1 MLGPVFG
8 REATITP
15 RRPQHY
21 AYRGVYLTA
30 LLVLMCTAWLI
41 VAGTQVIRNVGD
53 MARFGGILFQLL
65 APLQLTLFF
74 FMAALVSAS
83 SVAQEKDKRTLI
95 LLLLTRMSNFELV
108 VGKLVASLL
117 NVLVM
122 IAAAFPVFL
131 LIALFGGVSFPQ
143 VFSAFIVTVIG
154 AVAAGSI
161 GTLVALWR
169 EKTFQTLSLTALAL
183 VLWLAAGE
191 VLNSGLIPNYGGVV
205 MSELAPMV
213 SPLRAVLSSVQPRV
227 TTDTFTVET
236 IGFAGFAGVLILV
249 VNLIGIWKVRVW
261 NPSRGVRA
269 GQQQDQEG
277 SIWSDKPEAETGSRE
292 AVAEHARKDHVDA
305 KLRAG
310 GRDVPSRRV
319 WDNPVLW
326 RETCTRAYGR
336 KLLVIKLG
344 YILLSLLAL
353 AALHW
358 TVQNTDVVAERMAGV
373 QSIVPPTAKPLAP
386 FLLLSLV
393 MVNALAVTSITNERD
408 GLALDLLLVTDIS
421 PKEFVFGKIGGV
433 MWVTKEMILLPIAMC
448 FYLWFIG
455 RLTSENLVFLIVGLA
470 VMNFF
475 VAMLGIHCGL
485 SYANSRNAI
494 GVSLGTVFFLF
505 LGVVTCIVLLVSFS
519 GSFQGQLAPFLA
531 FILGGGVG
539 LYIALGYRNP
549 SHAIL
554 SASLLLPFATFYAI
568 TSFILKQEFYVV
580 LVTVLIYGFTTL
592 AMLMPAIDKFDIAM
606 GRTKTAEDE

>member
-1 MLGPVFG
+1 
-8 REATITP
+8 
-15 RRPQHY
+15 
-21 AYRGVYLTA
+21 
-30 LLVLMCTAWLI
+30 
-41 VAGTQVIRNVGD
+41 
-53 MARFGGILFQLL
+53 
-65 APLQLTLFF
+65 QLTLFF
-74 FMAALVSAS
+74 FMSALVAASA
-83 SVAQEKDKRTLI
+83 VAQEKDKRTMI

-117 NVLVM
+117 NVVVM

-131 LIALFGGVSFPQ
+131 LITLFGGVSFPQ
-143 VFSAFIVTVIG
+143 VFSTFIVTLSA

-191 VLNSGLIPNYGGVV
+191 LLNAGVLPDYGSLK

-213 SPLRAVLSSVQPRV
+213 SPLRAVLSTVQPKV
-227 TTDTFTVET
+227 TAATFTAET
-236 IGFAGFAGVLILV
+236 IGFVAFSACLIAL
-249 VNLIGIWKVRVW
+249 VNLIGIWRVRVW
-261 NPSRGVRA
+261 NPPQGIRP
-269 GQQQDQEG
+269 GQQTEEG
-277 SIWSDKPEAETGSRE
+277 SIWSDKSDTDAGQHEEMAEIARE
-292 AVAEHARKDHVDA
+292 GHVDA

-310 GRDVPSRRV
+310 LVDVPSRRV

-344 YILLSLLAL
+344 YILFSLSAL
-353 AALHW
+353 AALNW
-358 TVQNTDVVAERMAGV
+358 TVQNTDVVAERMSGV
-373 QSIVPPTAKPLAP
+373 RAIVPATAKPLAP

-408 GLALDLLLVTDIS
+408 GQALDLLLVTDIS

-433 MWVTKEMILLPIAMC
+433 MWVTKEMVVLPIAMC
-448 FYLWFIG
+448 CYLWFIG
-455 RLTSENLVFLIVGLA
+455 RLTGENLLFMVVGLA

-475 VAMLGIHCGL
+475 VAMLGIHCGM

-505 LGVVTCIVLLVSFS
+505 LGVVTCIALLVSFS

-554 SASLLLPFATFYAI
+554 LASLLLPFATFYAI

-580 LVTVLIYGFTTL
+580 LVTVMIYGFTTL
-592 AMLMPAIDKFDIAM
+592 AMLLPAIDKFDIAI
-606 GRTKTAEDE
+606 GRTKTVEDE

>member
-8 REATITP
+8 REATIIP

-53 MARFGGILFQLL
+53 MARFGSILFQLL

-74 FMAALVSAS
+74 FMSALVAASA
-83 SVAQEKDKRTLI
+83 VAQEKDKRTMI

-117 NVLVM
+117 NVVVM

-131 LIALFGGVSFPQ
+131 LITLFGGVSFPQ
-143 VFSAFIVTVIG
+143 VFSTFIVTLSA

-191 VLNSGLIPNYGGVV
+191 LLNAGVLPDYGSLK

-213 SPLRAVLSSVQPRV
+213 SPLRAVLSTVQPKV
-227 TTDTFTVET
+227 TAATFTAET
-236 IGFAGFAGVLILV
+236 IGFVAFSACLIAL
-249 VNLIGIWKVRVW
+249 VNLIGIWRVRVW
-261 NPSRGVRA
+261 NPPQGIRP
-269 GQQQDQEG
+269 GQQTEEG
-277 SIWSDKPEAETGSRE
+277 SIWSDKSDTDAGQHEEMAEIARE
-292 AVAEHARKDHVDA
+292 GHVDA

-310 GRDVPSRRV
+310 LVDVPSRRV

-344 YILLSLLAL
+344 YILFSLSAL
-353 AALHW
+353 AALNW
-358 TVQNTDVVAERMAGV
+358 TVQNTDVVAERMSGV
-373 QSIVPPTAKPLAP
+373 RAIVPATAKPLAP

-408 GLALDLLLVTDIS
+408 GQALDLLLVTDIS

-433 MWVTKEMILLPIAMC
+433 MWVTKEMVVLPIAMC
-448 FYLWFIG
+448 CYLWFIG
-455 RLTSENLVFLIVGLA
+455 RLTGENLLFMVVGLA

-475 VAMLGIHCGL
+475 VAMLGIHCGM

-505 LGVVTCIVLLVSFS
+505 LGVVTCIALLVSFS

-554 SASLLLPFATFYAI
+554 LASLLLPFATFYAI

-580 LVTVLIYGFTTL
+580 LVTVMIYGFTTL
-592 AMLMPAIDKFDIAM
+592 AMLLPAIDKFDIAI
-606 GRTKTAEDE
+606 GRTKTVEDE